1 MYENLFY
8 QRLEKLRSEKGVSAR
23 DMSLSIGQSAG
34 YINALENRNGFP
46 SMQVFFYICEYLG
59 VTPAEFFDSDNS
71 YPTEYKEMFDDIK
84 ALDHEHLGNVKA
96 IIKGLKKYP
105 SSHSIF
111 YGLTRNGSHR
121 KISVINSYHV
131 LRLIYHITITP
142 EKIVSILCTS
152 YRYIFRTMLF
162 QKFHALS
169 APFIPFSVIACTGQN
184 NPKLQLSISLLLF

>member
-71 YPTEYKEMFDDIK
+71 YPTEYKEMLDDIK
-84 ALDHEHLGNVKA
+84 ALDHEQLGNVKA
-96 IIKGLKKYP
+96 IIKGLKKQPAESFRGFSPYP
-105 SSHSIF
+105 GECIRF
-111 YGLTRNGSHR
+111 
-121 KISVINSYHV
+121 
-131 LRLIYHITITP
+131 
-142 EKIVSILCTS
+142 
-152 YRYIFRTMLF
+152 
-162 QKFHALS
+162 S
-169 APFIPFSVIACTGQN
+169 APFAWHTLRSV
-184 NPKLQLSISLLLF
+184 L